1 MATAKPK
8 KYRRV
13 AMPSLKWL
21 YGLGC
26 IPNERHKNHRSL
38 VDLNDDCLFVIL
50 EFLDV
55 DALTSI
61 AATCNRLCTIARIV
75 FQRNT
80 EFHRL
85 KVFDVIDAHGAKAP
99 LFIKTH
105 LKLFGRLIKT
115 VSVDFSAHAEWQ
127 FPLDPR
133 PLIPKIFTTL
143 AAYCTGT
150 LDELQLHGIDLPPKL
165 IRTTEPLFRHL
176 KCLKLDLC
184 DDKCVSRI
192 LAISLNVQELDIHG
206 RMDEGDLHNCYR
218 NLVRFTLVYRHDN
231 FDLCPVSLERFLV
244 LHHQLKY
251 VKLMPECDFDLAVF
265 RRTANLE
272 ELEFHGN
279 PYRIV
284 QSARPFPQQLTASSL
299 KRLTLNCLFRS
310 AANMLNALPIQHSLE
325 HLDVQHCCIDL
336 DFIHSLSQLRELRT
350 LKLSFMDNPSDF
362 CMDQLYGL
370 NELEE
375 ISLASPRTINA
386 SCLVSLL
393 RRVDS
398 LKRLTFI
405 DMGRVGQINRDVY
418 RQLVAECREKGKKL
432 VIDYYRNGGGG
443 GLVDA
448 FNANE
453 SDSDFVEV
461 CVKEF

>member
-1 MATAKPK
+1 
-8 KYRRV
+8 
-13 AMPSLKWL
+13 MPSLKWL

-26 IPNERHKNHRSL
+26 IPNETNRYGRAKSKNVRNL
-38 VDLNDDCLFVIL
+38 VDLNDDCLIAIL

-55 DALTSI
+55 GALTSI
-61 AATCNRLCTIARIV
+61 AATCNRMYTIARIV
-75 FQRNT
+75 FRRNT
-80 EFHRL
+80 DFQRL
-85 KVFDVIDAHGAKAP
+85 NVFDIIEAHGANAP
-99 LFIKTH
+99 LLIKTH

-115 VSVDFSAHAEWQ
+115 VTIDFSADAEQQLTFNPRQ
-127 FPLDPR
+127 FQL
-133 PLIPKIFTTL
+133 KIITAI
-143 AAYCTGT
+143 AACCTGT
-150 LDELQLHGIDLPPKL
+150 LDELHLHGVVLQAKL

-184 DDKCVSRI
+184 DDKSVSSI
-192 LAISLNVQELDIHG
+192 LAIGLACTELDIHG
-206 RMDEGDLHNCYR
+206 RMDESDLHNSYP
-218 NLVRFTLVYRHDN
+218 NLERFTLVYRHDD
-231 FDLCPVSLERFLV
+231 FDLCPVSLERFLE
-244 LHHQLKY
+244 LHRQLKY
-251 VKLMPECDFDLAVF
+251 VKLVPGCDFDLAVF
-265 RRTANLE
+265 QRTPNLE

-284 QSARPFPQQLTASSL
+284 QSARPFQQPLAASNL

-336 DFIHSLSQLRELRT
+336 DFIHSLCQLRELRS

-375 ISLASPRTINA
+375 ISLASPRAING
-386 SCLVSLL
+386 SCLVRLL
-393 RRVDS
+393 RRVDG
-398 LKRLTFI
+398 LKRLTFV
-405 DMGRVGQINRDVY
+405 DMGRERQINREVY
-418 RQLVAECREKGKKL
+418 RQLVAECRQKGKKL

-453 SDSDFVEV
+453 SDCDFVEV